1 LDELALQIEKL
12 GQRCIVK
19 AGDVA
24 NPDVAIEVVKA
35 AVDNFGRVDILV
47 NNAGINM
54 RSSTLEMTF
63 DDWKKVLDVNLN
75 GTLYFCKAV
84 LPYMVE
90 QNYGKIINVSS
101 TTAKTAHKNAAP
113 SYGAS
118 KAAVNYLTMHLA
130 LEMAPHNIY
139 VNAVCPGPVETDMSN
154 QWTDEYR
161 KEVTKRIPLNKL
173 GTPQDIGE
181 SVLFLAS
188 SMSDFITGES
198 ININGGTYM
207 N

>member
-1 LDELALQIEKL
+1 
-12 GQRCIVK
+12 
-19 AGDVA
+19 
-24 NPDVAIEVVKA
+24 
-35 AVDNFGRVDILV
+35 
-47 NNAGINM
+47 
-54 RSSTLEMTF
+54 
-63 DDWKKVLDVNLN
+63 
-75 GTLYFCKAV
+75 
-84 LPYMVE
+84 
-90 QNYGKIINVSS
+90 
-101 TTAKTAHKNAAP
+101 
-113 SYGAS
+113 
-118 KAAVNYLTMHLA
+118 LA